1 MDAEPPPLEIDVE
14 AVQALRAAGERFLF
28 LDCREPD
35 EHAIARIPG
44 TVLLPMQE
52 IPERLAELAAY
63 RDGRVVVHCHHGGRS
78 LRVTRFLRQQG
89 FAAAQNMAGGIEA
102 WATRIDPTTPRY

>member
-1 MDAEPPPLEIDVE
+1 MAVEPPPLEIDVE
-14 AVQALRAAGERFLF
+14 AEQALRAAGERFLF

-35 EHAIARIPG
+35 EHAIASIPG
-44 TVLLPMQE
+44 TVLVPMQE
-52 IPERLAELAAY
+52 IPERLTELEPY
-63 RDGRVVVHCHHGGRS
+63 RDGRIVVHCHHGGRS

-102 WATRIDPTTPRY
+102 WSTRIDPATPRY